1 MLRRRAFLAH
11 LAATPL
17 LVACKREGEPGS
29 SASSTGARDETLGP
43 LIEPEELAAMLADPQ
58 QKAKVAVFQVGPKV
72 LFDKAHVPGA
82 TYVGEAGTDEGYRA
96 LVAAAAAVRES
107 KPTVVVYCGCCPFRD
122 CPNARPAL
130 RALLEAKHPGGKLLD
145 LPKNFRTNWQDKGL
159 PVEKS

>member
-1 MLRRRAFLAH
+1 MLPRRAFLAA
-11 LAATPL
+11 LAASPL
-17 LVACKREGEPGS
+17 LVACKREGSPTSGTESP
-29 SASSTGARDETLGP
+29 AETLGP

-58 QKAKVAVFQVGPKV
+58 KKGQVAVFQMGPKV

-96 LVAAAAAVRES
+96 LVAAASAVRES
-107 KPTVVVYCGCCPFRD
+107 KTTVVVYCGCCPFRD

-130 RALLEAKHPGGKLLD
+130 KALAEAKHPGGKLLD